1 MAAALQKKNL
11 TALTTLPGK
20 HAELRVNTFLQET
33 LTGDTCQF
41 DFSAVGTSL
50 LSLAHPF
57 PQRQTTALDDLT
69 ISRWVASRVQFRKA
83 FPRASA
89 MPNQGLHSRFGKSED
104 LWLEI
109 TSINKDLQE
118 KLGRHAD
125 FINGGMRVRPAFRR
139 MMWVE
144 RLTQDPDRLT
154 YAALHLKDLHW

>member
-1 MAAALQKKNL
+1 MRKLRLYSAATGLLLLRFGAGARLAITMATALQKKNL

-104 LWLEI
+104 L
-109 TSINKDLQE
+109 
-118 KLGRHAD
+118 
-125 FINGGMRVRPAFRR
+125 
-139 MMWVE
+139 
-144 RLTQDPDRLT
+144 
-154 YAALHLKDLHW
+154 